1 MGMAAVL
8 SALVLFAGADA
19 RLETTPAAVILHCG
33 DESLAVS
40 LACPAVHLAG
50 LAETLGGQLP
60 KSVEG
65 DLLKDNM
72 LKVVYAPMSLSG
84 GGAMEA
90 ELNLAW
96 SPQEQVLHKG
106 LRLRVTGTGA
116 PAKLEEVVF
125 EAYDTVPV
133 QEFRPGPPQSYPVFV
148 KGYFLGVEFPIAST
162 RVENGRVVLASKP
175 LCELAPD
182 TWYESRKAVYGPAAA
197 GQEVLAFHRYIE
209 AHRPAP
215 KGLHFNYNSWWTSP
229 VPFTEADILG
239 LMKQFEDNL
248 YKKHGVALDSFTI
261 DMGWSDPMGVWDID
275 KKLFPEG
282 FTKIQAGAEAM
293 GGHLGLWCSPSS
305 CYPPAVDP
313 KWALDHG
320 YESFEVPGT
329 NVRLLSLAG
338 EKYRQKYGSSIGGI
352 AKEYHLGQIKLD
364 GLNPGGADYMAGR
377 WTSDAT
383 AEGACAAFDAMR
395 AGSAEAWL
403 EATYSAYASPWW
415 LFHVNSVIGCFG
427 DDSPHGRV
435 PCPVYRESYTTG
447 RDYHNL
453 QGADRLPSPIPAQ
466 EILGVIHQSDE
477 PFMNDAVTTILR
489 GHAFVPLY
497 VNPKYMNEDRWAM
510 LAELIKWSRA
520 NADLLT
526 APNTQPLRP
535 ATWLKEG
542 TPWLSYTAPMPRE
555 PYGYAHWADDKGLV
569 LLRNPWI
576 AKQSY
581 PVKIDLA
588 VKGPVHAISLYPE
601 PRVYGDVLYAGQTLD
616 VALAPYETV
625 VLSFA
630 TGDAPQGLPKAVNVV
645 NTVLADT
652 LTNPN
657 TALSS
662 VIYDEVPQPFGA
674 DYTSLAP
681 ASGKAVEIDASFR
694 LDVPSART
702 PGSDAPDGRIS
713 HVSLLVLF
721 EGKTVP
727 EATGTLQVEG
737 QDIPLRAIRS
747 DAGFTATGIAAPEH
761 WQFLEG
767 AVPEGTGNVSLHAC
781 TQDPD
786 ATMSVWLLASRPGL
800 GLSKMDRQPWSWESK
815 PEKGRGLDSLELSNL
830 LPLAPMVWRDSICV
844 LAPTPASGT
853 GKEMHKTA
861 PVEKINGVFLDTIDP
876 VSVKQG
882 FGELKKNRS
891 VWDKE
896 MIIGGQNF
904 RRGLGT
910 HANSEI
916 VYNLDGKYRA
926 FQAWAG
932 PDMATNGSM
941 GFTVFVDGQKRW
953 ESGRMVRG
961 DAAKGVEVDL
971 TGAKEL
977 RLVVD
982 DGGDSIGGDHAD
994 WANARLVK

>member
-8 SALVLFAGADA
+8 SALVLFAGADV
-19 RLETTPAAVILHCG
+19 RLETTPTAVILHCG

-40 LACPAVHLAG
+40 LACPAIRLAG
-50 LAETLGGQLP
+50 VAEALGGQTP
-60 KSVEG
+60 QYVDG
-65 DLLKDNM
+65 DLYNGGTLRVQYEPM
-72 LKVVYAPMSLSG
+72 PTPLGGILAP
-84 GGAMEA
+84 
-90 ELNLAW
+90 ELHLAW
-96 SPQEQVLHKG
+96 SPQEQVLRKD
-106 LRLRVTGTGA
+106 LRLFRSIKSGA
-116 PAKLEEVVF
+116 VKVEEVVF
-125 EAYDTVPV
+125 DIYDAAPV
-133 QEFRPGPPQSYPVFV
+133 QEFRPGPPQSYPVFI
-148 KGYFLGVEFPIAST
+148 KGFFLGVEFPVAST
-162 RVENGRVVLASKP
+162 RVENGKVVVASKP
-175 LCELAPD
+175 LFELAAGAS
-182 TWYESRKAVYGPAAA
+182 YESRRAVYGPAGA
-197 GQEVLAFHRYIE
+197 GQEVAAFHRYIE

-248 YKKHGVALDSFTI
+248 YKKHGVGLDSFTI

-313 KWALDHG
+313 QWALDHG

-329 NVRLLSLAG
+329 KVRLLSLAG
-338 EKYRQKYGSSIGGI
+338 EKYQNKYGSSIGAI
-352 AKEYHLGQIKLD
+352 AKQYRLGQIKLD
-364 GLNPGGADYMAGR
+364 GLNPGGADYMAGS

-383 AEGACAAFDAMR
+383 AAGACAAFDTMR
-395 AGSAEAWL
+395 AGSSEAWL

-453 QGADRLPSPIPAQ
+453 QGANRLPSPIPAQ

-497 VNPKYMNEDRWAM
+497 VNPKYMNDDRWAM
-510 LAELIKWSRA
+510 LAGLIQWSRA
-520 NADLLT
+520 NVDILT
-526 APNTQPLRP
+526 APNTLPLRP
-535 ATWLKEG
+535 ATWLKDG
-542 TPWLSYTAPMPRE
+542 TPWLSYTAPMPRD

-569 LLRNPWI
+569 LLRNPWA
-576 AKQSY
+576 AKQGC

-588 VKGPVHAISLYPE
+588 VKGPVHAVSLYPE
-601 PRVYGDVLYAGQTLD
+601 PRVYGNVLYTGQTLD
-616 VALAPYETV
+616 VPLAPYETL

-630 TGDAPQGLPKAVNVV
+630 TGDVPPELPKAADCV
-645 NTVLADT
+645 NTLLASGVSKPTTT
-652 LTNPN
+652 LR
-657 TALSS
+657 S
-662 VIYDEVPQPFGA
+662 VVYNEVPQPFGA

-681 ASGKAVEIDASFR
+681 ASGKAVEMDADFQMTG
-694 LDVPSART
+694 SARHSREG
-702 PGSDAPDGRIS
+702 GSIPAGR
-713 HVSLLVLF
+713 VRVLTLF

-727 EATGTLQVEG
+727 EASGTLQCDG
-737 QDIPLRAIRS
+737 KDIPLRAIRS
-747 DAGFTATGIAAPEH
+747 DAGFTATGIAAPEC

-767 AVPEGTGNVSLHAC
+767 VLPEDGGKVSLRAS
-781 TQDPD
+781 TQDPA
-786 ATMSVWLLASRPGL
+786 ATVSVWLLSDKPGKGTPGL
-800 GLSKMDRQPWSWESK
+800 PNALPS
-815 PEKGRGLDSLELSNL
+815 PEWISLDG
-830 LPLAPMVWRDSICV
+830 VCV
-844 LAPTPASGT
+844 LAPQTVSDT
-853 GKEMHKTA
+853 GEEAHKTA
-861 PVEKINGVFLDTIDP
+861 PIEKIDGIFLDTIEP

-891 VWDKE
+891 VWNKE
-896 MIIGGQNF
+896 MVIGGRHF
-904 RRGLGT
+904 RRGLGS
-910 HANSEI
+910 HANGEI
-916 VYNLDGKYRA
+916 VYNLGGKYRA

-932 PDMATNGSM
+932 PDMATHGSM

-961 DAAKGVEVDL
+961 DAAKRVEVDL

-977 RLVVD
+977 RLVMD

-994 WANARLVK
+994 WADARLLK

>member
-19 RLETTPAAVILHCG
+19 RLEITPTAVIVHCG
-33 DESLAVS
+33 DASLPVS
-40 LACPAVHLAG
+40 LACPAIRLVGITDVLS
-50 LAETLGGQLP
+50 GQSP
-60 KSVEG
+60 AKTEG
-65 DLLKDNM
+65 DLNPGNTM
-72 LKVVYAPMSLSG
+72 KVAYAPMPLSG
-84 GGAMEA
+84 GGTMEA
-90 ELNLAW
+90 ELALTW
-96 SPQEQVLHKG
+96 SPDEQVLRKG
-106 LRLRVTGTGA
+106 LRLRFTGTKG
-116 PAKLEEVVF
+116 PVKIDEVTL
-125 EAYDTVPV
+125 DTFDAAPV
-133 QEFRPGPPQSYPVFV
+133 QEFRPQPPQSYPVFI
-148 KGYFLGVEFPIAST
+148 KGFFLGVEFPVAAT
-162 RVENGRVVLASKP
+162 RVENGKAIIATKP
-175 LCELAPD
+175 LCEVAPE
-182 TWYESRKAVYGPAAA
+182 TWYESRKAVYGPAGA

-248 YKKHGVALDSFTI
+248 YKKNGVALDSFTI

-275 KKLFPEG
+275 KKLFPDG

-313 KWALDHG
+313 QWALDHG

-329 NVRLLSLAG
+329 TVRLLSLAG
-338 EKYRQKYGSSIGGI
+338 EKYESKYASSIGGI
-352 AKEYHLGQIKLD
+352 AKQYHLGQIKLD
-364 GLNPGGADYMAGR
+364 GLNPGGADYMAGQ

-383 AEGACAAFDAMR
+383 AAGACAAFDAMR
-395 AGSAEAWL
+395 AGSPEAWL

-427 DDSPHGRV
+427 DDSPPGRV

-447 RDYHNL
+447 RDYFNL

-497 VNPKYMNEDRWAM
+497 VNPKYMNDERWTM
-510 LAELIKWSRA
+510 LAGLIKWSRA
-520 NADLLT
+520 NAELLT
-526 APNTQPLRP
+526 APNTLPLRP
-535 ATWLKEG
+535 ATWVKDG
-542 TPWLSYTAPMPRE
+542 IPWLSFTAPMPRD
-555 PYGYAHWADDKGLV
+555 PYGYTHWDGDKGLV
-569 LLRNPWI
+569 LLRNPWA
-576 AKQSY
+576 AKQTLS
-581 PVKIDLA
+581 VKIDLA

-601 PRVYGDVLYAGQTLD
+601 PRTYGDVLYAGQSLD
-616 VALAPYETV
+616 VLLAPYETL

-630 TGDAPQGLPKAVNVV
+630 TGEAPQGLPKAADSVDNVFV
-645 NTVLADT
+645 GA
-652 LTNPN
+652 LTKPN
-657 TALSS
+657 TALRS
-662 VIYDEVPQPFGA
+662 VVYDEIPQPFGA

-681 ASGKAVEIDASFR
+681 ASGKAVEIDADFQIE
-694 LDVPSART
+694 VKSARV
-702 PGSDAPDGRIS
+702 R
-713 HVSLLVLF
+713 LLALF

-727 EATGTLQVEG
+727 ETSGTLQVDG
-737 QDIPLRAIRS
+737 KDIPLHAIRS
-747 DAGFTATGIAAPEH
+747 DAGFTATGIAAPES

-767 AVPEGTGNVSLHAC
+767 ALPEGAGKVTLRAS

-786 ATMSVWLLASRPGL
+786 AKVSIWLLADTPGKGMPGL
-800 GLSKMDRQPWSWESK
+800 ANALPS
-815 PEKGRGLDSLELSNL
+815 PEWIS
-830 LPLAPMVWRDSICV
+830 RDSVCV
-844 LAPTPASGT
+844 LAPQPASNA
-853 GKEMHKTA
+853 GKEVHKTA
-861 PVEKINGVFLDTIDP
+861 PVEKIDGVFLDTIEP

-891 VWDKE
+891 VWDKDI
-896 MIIGGQNF
+896 MVGGKHF

-916 VYNLDGKYRA
+916 VYNLDGKYRS

-941 GFTVFVDGQKRW
+941 GFAVFVDGQKRW

-961 DAAKGVEVDL
+961 DAAKRVEVDL

-994 WANARLVK
+994 WADARLLK

>member
-1 MGMAAVL
+1 MGMAALL

-19 RLETTPAAVILHCG
+19 RLETTPTAVILHCG

-40 LACPAVHLAG
+40 LACPALRLAG
-50 LAETLGGQLP
+50 VTDPLGSLSP
-60 KSVEG
+60 KSVTG
-65 DLLKDNM
+65 DLAKGDS
-72 LKVVYAPMSLSG
+72 LKVVYDPIQLPAG
-84 GGAMEA
+84 GVLEA
-90 ELNLAW
+90 ELDLAW
-96 SPQEQVLHKG
+96 SPQEQVLRKG
-106 LRLRVTGTGA
+106 LRLRAAGIPA
-116 PAKLEEVVF
+116 PVKLEELIF
-125 EAYDTVPV
+125 DTLDATPV
-133 QEFRPGPPQSYPVFV
+133 QKFRPQPPQSYPVFI
-148 KGYFLGVEFPIAST
+148 KGFFLGVEFPVAST
-162 RVENGRVVLASKP
+162 RVGGGSVILASKP
-175 LCELAPD
+175 LCGIPSDA
-182 TWYESRKAVYGPAAA
+182 WYESRKAVYGPAEA

-248 YKKHGVALDSFTI
+248 YKKQGVGLDSFTI

-275 KKLFPEG
+275 KKLFPDG

-293 GGHLGLWCSPSS
+293 GSRLGLWCSPSS

-313 KWALDHG
+313 QWAMDHG

-329 NVRLLSLAG
+329 TVRLLSLAG
-338 EKYRQKYGSSIGGI
+338 EKYQAKYASSIGGI
-352 AKEYHLGQIKLD
+352 AKQYHLGQIKLD
-364 GLNPGGADYMAGR
+364 GLNPGGADYMAGN

-383 AEGACAAFDAMR
+383 AEGACKAFDAMR
-395 AGSAEAWL
+395 EGSPEAWL

-447 RDYHNL
+447 RDYFNL

-497 VNPKYMNEDRWAM
+497 VNPKYMDDNRWAM
-510 LAELIKWSRA
+510 LAGLIKWSRA
-520 NADLLT
+520 NAELLT
-526 APNTQPLRP
+526 APNTLPLRP
-535 ATWLKEG
+535 ATWLNNG
-542 TPWLSYTAPMPRE
+542 TPWLSFTAPMPHE
-555 PYGYAHWADDKGLV
+555 PYGYAHWAADRGLV

-576 AKQSY
+576 AAQSY

-588 VKGPVHAISLYPE
+588 VKGPVHAVSLYPE
-601 PRVYGDVLYAGQTLD
+601 PRVYGDALYTGQTLD
-616 VALAPYETV
+616 VPLAPYETV

-630 TGDAPQGLPKAVNVV
+630 TGDAPQGLPNSANAV
-645 NTVLADT
+645 NTVLANT
-652 LTNPN
+652 LTKPGIS
-657 TALSS
+657 LSS
-662 VIYDEVPQPFGA
+662 VVFDEVPQPYGA
-674 DYTSLAP
+674 DHTSLAP
-681 ASGKAVEIDASFR
+681 ASGKALELEADFQFKGAFTGSAE
-694 LDVPSART
+694 PAGSSART
-702 PGSDAPDGRIS
+702 RVLI
-713 HVSLLVLF
+713 LF

-727 EATGTLQVEG
+727 EASGTLQVNG
-737 QDIPLRAIRS
+737 KDIPLRAIRS
-747 DAGFTATGIAAPEH
+747 DAGFTATGAAAPEC

-767 AVPEGTGNVSLHAC
+767 VLPEDGGKVSLRAS
-781 TQDPD
+781 TQDPN
-786 ATMSVWLLASRPGL
+786 ASVSVWLLADKPGKGTPDTSNAL
-800 GLSKMDRQPWSWESK
+800 PS
-815 PEKGRGLDSLELSNL
+815 PEWISLDGVSLLEPQS
-830 LPLAPMVWRDSICV
+830 
-844 LAPTPASGT
+844 AST
-853 GKEMHKTA
+853 AGKEVHKTA
-861 PVEKINGVFLDTIDP
+861 TVEKIDGVFLDTLDP

-896 MIIGGQNF
+896 IMIGGKHF

-910 HANSEI
+910 HANGEI

-941 GFTVFVDGQKRW
+941 GFTVLVDGQKRW
-953 ESGRMVRG
+953 ESGRMLRG
-961 DAAKGVEVDL
+961 DAAKRVEIDL
-971 TGAKEL
+971 TNAKEL

-994 WANARLVK
+994 WADARLLK